1 MAKKIMAFGVL
12 LLLLMAQFT
21 VAANAVQTA
30 VVYGEAVTT
39 KPNSIFFVPV
49 SIKNNPGIM
58 GYKITVNYDP
68 DVLSLPAISRGTVTE
83 TGTLNDSIGVS
94 ENGTVD
100 VVWTNDTQIA
110 KDGTLFVISFN
121 VDATEAA
128 STEIKLSFSQPD
140 TFNEAY
146 EDVVFDCKTISV
158 SFSEDEE
165 ASNVYQGEIKEPDYK
180 DVIIAFDSAIK
191 DMPFDSI
198 KNIDRDFDAEIL
210 ESVNNT
216 LNIMTGTQNYFSSV
230 DEIIGAYKAA
240 VATDFVNTSCEAVD
254 PAEIDNV
261 IANALQSAG
270 VDSIDKLSAE
280 KKAEFVAAV
289 EQGLGGQAADVEII
303 SDSLTEDEAIEAII
317 ALKETN
323 EFNKSNGIPVV
334 PPVQETGKKLTAIII
349 AASAAVVVV
358 MAAIAVVI
366 RLKQKKIKEAKTNEK
381 NG

>member
-1 MAKKIMAFGVL
+1 MAKKLMAFGAL

-21 VAANAVQTA
+21 VAANAAQTA
-30 VVYGEAVTT
+30 VVYGEAVAT

-58 GYKITVNYDP
+58 GFKVTVNYDP
-68 DVLSLPAISRGTVTE
+68 EILSLPAVSRGTVTE

-94 ENGTVD
+94 ENGTAD
-100 VVWTNDTQIA
+100 IVWTNDTEIA

-121 VDATEAA
+121 VDATEATN
-128 STEIKLSFSQPD
+128 TEINLSFSQPD

-165 ASNVYQGEIKEPDYK
+165 ASNVYQGEIKEPDYR

-198 KNIDRDFDAEIL
+198 KDIDRDFDAEIL

-216 LNIMTGTQNYFSSV
+216 LSIMTGTQNYFSSV

-254 PAEIDNV
+254 PEEIDNA

-270 VDSIDKLSAE
+270 AASIDELQAE

-289 EQGLGGQAADVEII
+289 EQALGEQAIDAEII
-303 SDSLTEDEAIEAII
+303 SDSLTEDEAVDAIR
-317 ALKETN
+317 ALQATN
-323 EFNKSNGIPVV
+323 EVNKSNGIPVV
-334 PPVQETGKKLTAIII
+334 PPTQETGNKLTAIII
-349 AASAAVVVV
+349 AASAAVVVIL
-358 MAAIAVVI
+358 AAIAVII
-366 RLKQKKIKEAKTNEK
+366 RLKQKKIKEAKTNEE